1 MNAADVML
9 SKPGG
14 LTSTEAAVAN
24 VPLVQMLTYAACEAK
39 NIAFF
44 TSHGLSIRAAN
55 EREAVSAMWSLT
67 DDKQKTEK
75 MRAMQRACINPN
87 AADDIAA
94 KVAEGWI

>member
-1 MNAADVML
+1 MRH
-9 SKPGG
+9 
-14 LTSTEAAVAN
+14 
-24 VPLVQMLTYAACEAK
+24 AK
-39 NIAFF
+39 QKILLF
-44 TSHGLSIRAAN
+44 SDGLSIRAAN

-67 DDKQKTEK
+67 DDKQKAEK

>member
-1 MNAADVML
+1 ML
-9 SKPGG
+9 FGKVKK
-14 LTSTEAAVAN
+14 AKFRQ
-24 VPLVQMLTYAACEAK
+24 VPRSLV
-39 NIAFF
+39 N
-44 TSHGLSIRAAN
+44 GLSIRAAN

-67 DDKQKTEK
+67 DDKQKAEK